1 MADVHSAAQRSYNM
15 SRIRGKDTKPELLV
29 RSVVHRM
36 GYRFRLHRTDLPGK
50 PDLVLPK
57 HRKIIFVHGC
67 YWHMHRCRYGRV
79 VPKTNTEFWQQK
91 RQSNVQ
97 RDRRNLKQLRKDG
110 WRVLV
115 VWECWTRQPEQRL
128 LPRLEAFL
136 NDSAAG

>member
-36 GYRFRLHRTDLPGK
+36 GYRFRLHRKDLPGK

-110 WRVLV
+110 WQILV